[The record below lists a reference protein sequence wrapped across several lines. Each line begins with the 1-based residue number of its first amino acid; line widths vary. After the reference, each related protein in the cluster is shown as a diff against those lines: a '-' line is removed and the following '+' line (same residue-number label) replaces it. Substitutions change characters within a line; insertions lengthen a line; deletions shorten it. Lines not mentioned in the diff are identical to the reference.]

1 MQKKTFTTIS
11 FTTFLLHY
19 SFICLMSTACWRSY
33 FNGELGFHPWH
44 LWLSK
49 RLTLKLYTK
58 WEFSLNSAA
67 FDLSCCYTPFPYTP
81 VTTRR
86 SSTMATLVAST
97 QSSVLSLQVI
107 VRMKILSDNNHDL
120 ILFRWLLMSAVLMP
134 EREMQ
139 TLDWEPSNVHI
150 GFEDAWRNTR
160 RHQRVNGK

>member
-1 MQKKTFTTIS
+1 
-11 FTTFLLHY
+11 
-19 SFICLMSTACWRSY
+19 
-33 FNGELGFHPWH
+33 
-44 LWLSK
+44 
-49 RLTLKLYTK
+49 
-58 WEFSLNSAA
+58 
-67 FDLSCCYTPFPYTP
+67 
-81 VTTRR
+81 
-86 SSTMATLVAST
+86 MATLVAST